1 MAEPLEELYMP
12 QIEQFGIELRR
23 VGDALVG
30 EVSSEQAVGAVCV
43 YRIDGAGVVTS
54 HRLHV
59 RRDMPFYEHGLPG
72 LVIGELSA
80 DSLALCPVD
89 RPRRGGAG
97 GGPGAGAG
105 PGAAAHGEKD
115 AAVAAN
121 VTGAVDA
128 AGAARGFGA
137 DGSAGVA
144 VFGQDRSERSYL
156 LRAGSLQDAV
166 SMTLL
171 PEWMERWHGE
181 LGQAGRALMDG
192 AGETCPD
199 EVAAALGSLMRATT
213 PLFGG
218 KLADGRAVVERMER
232 ATQLALAWHRERERA
247 EAASGTLGQARLV
260 RAARRHV
267 RQHLA
272 EPLTIDG
279 IAHDLLTSRSRLCEA
294 FRAETGESLGVYI
307 RRSRM
312 ERAARMLEVDAASVG
327 AVAKAVGYP
336 RASSFVVAFE
346 REFGCSPGAWRTR
359 G

>member
-89 RPRRGGAG
+89 HPRGGAG

-105 PGAAAHGEKD
+105 AGAAAGARGEKD
-115 AAVAAN
+115 VA
-121 VTGAVDA
+121 GAV
-128 AGAARGFGA
+128 GAADTVRGFGA

-199 EVAAALGSLMRATT
+199 EVAAALGALMRATT

-247 EAASGTLGQARLV
+247 EAASGTLEQARLV
-260 RAARRHV
+260 RAVRRHV
-267 RQHLA
+267 MQHLG

-294 FRAETGESLGVYI
+294 FRAETGESLGAYI

-312 ERAARMLEVDAASVG
+312 ERAARMLEADAASVG

>member
-1 MAEPLEELYMP
+1 MAEPLEDLYMP

-59 RRDMPFYEHGLPG
+59 RRDMPFCEHGLPG

-89 RPRRGGAG
+89 HPRRGGAG

-105 PGAAAHGEKD
+105 AGAAAGARGEKD
-115 AAVAAN
+115 AAVAA
-121 VTGAVDA
+121 VA
-128 AGAARGFGA
+128 AGTLGFGA

-267 RQHLA
+267 MQHLG

-294 FRAETGESLGVYI
+294 FRAETGESLGAYI

>member
-43 YRIDGAGVVTS
+43 YRIDGAGLVTS

-89 RPRRGGAG
+89 HPRRRGAG

-105 PGAAAHGEKD
+105 AGDAAGAHGEKD
-115 AAVAAN
+115 AAVAA
-121 VTGAVDA
+121 GA
-128 AGAARGFGA
+128 AGTLGFGA

-199 EVAAALGSLMRATT
+199 EVATALGALMRATT

-232 ATQLALAWHRERERA
+232 ATQLALAWHHERERA

-260 RAARRHV
+260 RAVRRHV
-267 RQHLA
+267 MQHLG

-294 FRAETGESLGVYI
+294 FRAETGESLGAYI

>member
-89 RPRRGGAG
+89 HPRRGGAG

-105 PGAAAHGEKD
+105 AGAAAGARGEKD
-115 AAVAAN
+115 AAVAA
-121 VTGAVDA
+121 GA
-128 AGAARGFGA
+128 AGTLGFGA

-192 AGETCPD
+192 AGETCPG
-199 EVAAALGSLMRATT
+199 EVAAALGALMRATT

-260 RAARRHV
+260 RAVRRHV
-267 RQHLA
+267 MQHLG

-279 IAHDLLTSRSRLCEA
+279 IAHDLFTSRSRLCEA
-294 FRAETGESLGVYI
+294 FRAETGESLGAYI